1 LGETGQNNAGVAGT
15 EGHSKFLQKQW
26 LEGAKQG
33 KIIAARGSGW
43 FAGKG
48 PCGKK
53 ASLLT

>member
-43 FAGKG
+43 FAG
-48 PCGKK
+48 
-53 ASLLT
+53 